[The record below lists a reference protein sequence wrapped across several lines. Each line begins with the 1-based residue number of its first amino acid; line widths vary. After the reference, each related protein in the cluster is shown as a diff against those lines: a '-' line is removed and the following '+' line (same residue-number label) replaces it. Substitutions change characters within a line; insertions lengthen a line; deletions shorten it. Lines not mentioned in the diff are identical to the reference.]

1 MYVLRRE
8 RNRLT
13 LNIKIFKHQ
22 VWEDSRPRVSHC
34 IGSRFVEQIKRQRQ
48 DRSRCIRIIEAVSR
62 IDPMVA
68 L

>member
-22 VWEDSRPRVSHC
+22 VWENSRPRVSHC